1 MAGYVP
7 ANLSLVSTGPLTGP
21 GKVWNYF
28 SVDANTDVDEV
39 GYFSDGV
46 TRGMKVGDVV
56 HVTDTDTG
64 PTLTVHTVLSVS
76 GVAATVGGAI

>member
-1 MAGYVP
+1 MAEYVP
-7 ANLSLVSTGPLTGP
+7 ANLSLVSTGPLTGA

-28 SVDANTDVDEV
+28 SKDADTDVDEA

-46 TRGMKVGDVV
+46 TRGMEVGDVV

-64 PTLTVHTVLSVS
+64 PTLTVHSVISVS
-76 GVAATVGGAI
+76 GTAATVGGAI